1 MNLGSFT
8 GPSTAV
14 TSPGDARTFD
24 DNVLFFQPL
33 ARMDV
38 QYGCAPYDQIG
49 GFSRQ
54 RYLHEVLADLERFCH
69 ANSTT
74 HVEGD
79 SHGTAQLEGRRQV
92 WLRIQGY
99 RALNEIPE
107 MEEQADVEE

>member
-1 MNLGSFT
+1 MALR
-8 GPSTAV
+8 
-14 TSPGDARTFD
+14 DA
-24 DNVLFFQPL
+24 LL
-33 ARMDV
+33 ARAQAYRETV
-38 QYGCAPYDQIG
+38 SGERA
-49 GFSRQ
+49 S
-54 RYLHEVLADLERFCH
+54 EVLADLERFCH

-107 MEEQADVEE
+107 MEEQADIEE